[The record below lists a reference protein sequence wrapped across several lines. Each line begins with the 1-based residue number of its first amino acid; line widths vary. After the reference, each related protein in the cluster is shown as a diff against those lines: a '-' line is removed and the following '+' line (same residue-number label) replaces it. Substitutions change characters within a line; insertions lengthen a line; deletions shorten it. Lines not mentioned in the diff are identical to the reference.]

1 MKFLKK
7 LSISLL
13 LILPLF
19 FISIWEV
26 WAIKVIV
33 TEDLTFLSTEVCT
46 KLAENKY
53 ECNVWV
59 WMQWVLVLMWKL
71 IKYFTFLAA
80 LGWVLFIV
88 INGIQYSMWW
98 VDQKFKSQ
106 SKENIV
112 KTLIWLILLLL
123 SWFILNVIA
132 PWVYK

>member
-1 MKFLKK
+1 MKLLKK
-7 LSISLL
+7 IFLSFFIIISLL
-13 LILPLF
+13 F
-19 FISIWEV
+19 SV
-26 WAIKVIV
+26 WQAEAIKVTV
-33 TEDLTFLSTEVCT
+33 TEKIPWVCGE
-46 KLAENKY
+46 KQPNWNYICDVK
-53 ECNVWV
+53 VWFE
-59 WMQWVLVLMWKL
+59 WVLLLMWTL

-88 INGIQYSMWW
+88 VNGIQYSMWW

-123 SWFILNVIA
+123 SWFILNIIA